1 MEARPT
7 DRSTFTSAPE
17 DDRNAVHETVLEE
30 FVERE
35 LAESPAAGDVLR
47 RTEDA
52 AEHGP
57 LPIIVAV
64 SGHRDLRDEDLS
76 GLSKVV
82 RDELLLLQERYP
94 STSFI
99 LLSALADGADRLVAR
114 AGLSLGVKLIVPLP
128 MPQAIYEADFDA
140 ASLTEFRSLLAQAEH
155 TFTLPVAPGATL
167 EGIRVRGAERDL
179 QYAQLGAYLAHHS
192 QILIALWDGLSPE
205 KMGGTSQIVH
215 FKLHGVPEPF
225 APPHSELDAP
235 DSGPVLHIHTPRK
248 STKASHGRQCSGEP
262 LAASQLYPPGFP
274 TTEEAAK
281 AYADIYQRIDLFN
294 SDALKHREDLA
305 EHIRESKEYV
315 LPEPEQALLPPM
327 LGQTLDLYA
336 IADVLSQRFQRRTR
350 FTLKLLL
357 SFVFFAAA
365 SYDAYSHFFEE
376 ANGVMGMYLVM
387 FFFAFL
393 SYQWAARAGYQTK
406 YLDYRALAEGLRVQF
421 FWKLAEISDSV
432 ADYYMR
438 KQKSE
443 LDWIRDAIRSCM
455 TETCG
460 DSVQSPAMR
469 PSHLDRLK
477 LVQKHWVAD
486 QEKYFAKVAH
496 RDHHRL
502 HVSEKRIGYLFFGA
516 LICAAAQMMLH
527 FNPYLL
533 LGIGLFP
540 VLGAL
545 IHTFVQ
551 KNALFEQSKQ
561 YDRMSVLFHRARVH
575 LADLITRHTT
585 GEAHRFLAELGR
597 EALVENGDWILTHRE
612 RPLEVPKGA

>member
-1 MEARPT
+1 MEAARP
-7 DRSTFTSAPE
+7 A
-17 DDRNAVHETVLEE
+17 HETVLEE

-35 LAESPAAGDVLR
+35 LGQAGAPRTPAVDVVAGGELGTVQPDP
-47 RTEDA
+47 
-52 AEHGP
+52 EHGP

-64 SGHRDLRDEDLS
+64 SGHRDLRDEDIAKLYE
-76 GLSKVV
+76 VV
-82 RDELLLLQERYP
+82 RRELRTLQGRYP

-99 LLSALADGADRLVAR
+99 VLSALADGADRLVAR
-114 AGLSLGVKLIVPLP
+114 AALELGVNLIVPLP
-128 MPQAIYEADFDA
+128 MPQSIYEADFDTV
-140 ASLTEFRSLLAQAEH
+140 SRKEFRSLLAQAEH
-155 TFTLPVAPGATL
+155 AFTLPLAPGAT
-167 EGIRVRGAERDL
+167 EHGIAKHGLERDL

-192 QILIALWDGLSPE
+192 QILLALWDGLSPE

-215 FKLHGVPEPF
+215 FKLQGVPEPF
-225 APPHSELDAP
+225 APAHSALDAA
-235 DSGPVLHIHTPRK
+235 DSGPVYHVHTPRR
-248 STKASHGRQCSGEP
+248 STTTHGRLCAGLPFEVEQV
-262 LAASQLYPPGFP
+262 YPPGFA
-274 TTEEAAK
+274 TLEDAEQ
-281 AYADIYQRIDLFN
+281 AYADIYERIDLFN
-294 SDALKHREDLA
+294 EDAIKHREDLS
-305 EHIRESKEYV
+305 EHIRESKSYV
-315 LPEPEQALLPPM
+315 LSEAEQPMLPPM
-327 LGQTLDLYA
+327 LHQTLDLYA

-350 FTLKLLL
+350 LTLKLLL

-376 ANGVMGMYLVM
+376 ENGVLGIYLVM
-387 FFFAFL
+387 FFLAWVCYR
-393 SYQWAARAGYQTK
+393 SAARAGYQTK

-421 FWKLAEISDSV
+421 FWKLAEIPDSV
-432 ADYYMR
+432 ADFYMR

-460 DSVQSPAMR
+460 DTVTSPVMR

-477 LVQKHWVAD
+477 LVLRHWVSD
-486 QEKYFAKVAH
+486 QEQYFAKVAH

-502 HVSEKRIGYLFFGA
+502 HVAEKRIGYLFIGA
-516 LICAAAQMMLH
+516 LLCAGAQLLLH
-527 FNPYLL
+527 FNAYLL

-545 IHTFVQ
+545 LHTYVQ

-561 YDRMSVLFHRARVH
+561 YDRMSVLFHRARLH
-575 LADLITRHTT
+575 LSDLIEHHNTT
-585 GEAHRFLAELGR
+585 EAHRFLAELGR